1 MNVFDSSALLA
12 FVQQEQGAGEVE
24 VALEA
29 GGVCSAANWSEVA
42 QKCLEQGTWDRYRGV
57 LLSYPLSVSPVSRS
71 DAEEAARMWI
81 QKPSLSLADKICL
94 ALGKSNGAAVLT
106 ADQQWADHPGVRL
119 IR

>member
-1 MNVFDSSALLA
+1 
-12 FVQQEQGAGEVE
+12 
-24 VALEA
+24 
-29 GGVCSAANWSEVA
+29 
-42 QKCLEQGTWDRYRGV
+42 
-57 LLSYPLSVSPVSRS
+57 
-71 DAEEAARMWI
+71 MWI